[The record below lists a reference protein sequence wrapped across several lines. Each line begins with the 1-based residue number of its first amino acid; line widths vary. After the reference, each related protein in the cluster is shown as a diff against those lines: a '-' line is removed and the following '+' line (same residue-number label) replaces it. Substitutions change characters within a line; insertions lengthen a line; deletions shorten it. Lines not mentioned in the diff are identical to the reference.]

1 MNIRTVTACLTITAV
16 FGLGVFTG
24 LIAQN
29 TTAVQNLTD
38 SPQRVEQKRADLSG
52 APGMEVIA
60 SIAEYKKGG
69 KLGRHGHH
77 GLEVGYVLQG
87 SMVQM
92 PGHEPVLLPA
102 GYTEIHVRDGRHGGF
117 TVVGDTPL
125 KLYSVH
131 IVDKGKPLY
140 VYAE

>member
-1 MNIRTVTACLTITAV
+1 MNIRTAVSGLTITA
-16 FGLGVFTG
+16 FLGIGVFTG
-24 LIAQN
+24 LVAQN
-29 TTAVQNLTD
+29 AAAVRNLTD
-38 SPQRVEQKRADLSG
+38 SPQRVEQKRVDLSG

-60 SIAEYKKGG
+60 SIAEYKKGE
-69 KLGRHGHH
+69 KLESHVHH

-92 PGHEPVLLPA
+92 PGQEPALLPA